1 MRKYKQITKEQRFQI
16 DALLKQGISKSSIAE
31 QLGVDRSA
39 VHREVK
45 RNSTDRGRYHA
56 AKADEFATIRK
67 ERFTGHRTF
76 TTAMKKL
83 IDEKLTQQQWSPEQ
97 IVNHCRTQSI
107 SMVSHE
113 RIYQYVY
120 NDKQNGGSLYKHLR
134 ICSKPYRKRYGSYDH
149 RGKIPDRI
157 GIEQRPAI
165 VEQRAR
171 VGDWEVDTIVGP
183 DRKQAILTIIERKT
197 LFTLLIKLQTT
208 EADIT
213 RTKIINALSSYKAL
227 VYTITSD
234 NGHEFYDHK
243 TIAETLGAEY
253 FFTHPYSAWEK
264 GTCENTNGLVRQYIP
279 KKTDLRT
286 IDQTQLNTISQKLN
300 SRPRKKLAFKN
311 PLQVFMATFQNPNT
325 VALGS

>member
-1 MRKYKQITKEQRFQI
+1 MRKYKQITREQRFQI
-16 DALLKQGISKSSIAE
+16 DALLKQGISKSCIAE
-31 QLGVDRSA
+31 QLRINRSS

-45 RNSTDRGRYHA
+45 RNATDRGRYHA
-56 AKADEFATIRK
+56 AKAEEFASIRK
-67 ERFTGHRTF
+67 ERFSGHRIF
-76 TTAMKKL
+76 TAAMKKF
-83 IDEKLTQQQWSPEQ
+83 IDEQLTQHQWSPEQ
-97 IVNHCRTQSI
+97 IVNHCRSQGI
-107 SMVSHE
+107 AMVSHE

-120 NDKQNGGSLYKHLR
+120 HDKQNGGSLYKHLR

-149 RGKIPDRI
+149 RGKIPDRTS
-157 GIEQRPAI
+157 IEQRPAI

-171 VGDWEVDTIVGP
+171 VGDWEVDTIMGT

-197 LFTLLIKLQTT
+197 LFTLLIKLITT
-208 EADIT
+208 EADTT
-213 RTKIINALSSYKAL
+213 RTKIINALSSYKPH
-227 VYTITSD
+227 VHTITSD

-243 TIAETLGAEY
+243 TIAEKLGTQY

-286 IDQTQLNTISQKLN
+286 IDQAQLNIISQKLN

-311 PLQVFMATFQNPNT
+311 PLQVFMATFQNPIT
-325 VALGS
+325 VALSS